1 MFLSVVQSVTG
12 SGLRLT
18 GSTMVV
24 GATPEIVAAARA
36 AAKADAVVTASAAK
50 NIGNGT
56 TGS

>member
-1 MFLSVVQSVTG
+1 MFLSFVQSVTG

-18 GSTMVV
+18 GGTMAV
-24 GATPEIVAAARA
+24 GATPEIVATAR
-36 AAKADAVVTASAAK
+36 AAK

>member
-1 MFLSVVQSVTG
+1 MFLSVVQSVNG

-18 GSTMVV
+18 GGTMVV
-24 GATPEIVAAARA
+24 SATPEIVAAARA
-36 AAKADAVVTASAAK
+36 VFTVSAAK